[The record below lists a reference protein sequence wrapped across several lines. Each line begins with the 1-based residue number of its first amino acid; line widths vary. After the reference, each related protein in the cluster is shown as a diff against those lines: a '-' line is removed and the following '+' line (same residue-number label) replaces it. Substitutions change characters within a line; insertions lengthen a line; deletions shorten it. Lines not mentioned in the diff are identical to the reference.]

1 MSLAPGT
8 RIPPASGYF
17 RGFYYGLTVGGMAGL
32 ALGLLAGLCLSALA
46 WSHWG

>member
-1 MSLAPGT
+1 MWNPM
-8 RIPPASGYF
+8 YF

-46 WSHWG
+46 MSHWG